1 MNIKELVVYLSGP
14 ISGREDREAI
24 THFASVENILDPHH
38 IVFNPTLTPKKDTW
52 EEYMKEG
59 ISALIDSDCVLM
71 LDGWEKSRGASF
83 ERLVAFELRIPIY
96 YEKEISWDSLE
107 N

>member
-38 IVFNPTLTPKKDTW
+38 IVFNPTLTPKR
-52 EEYMKEG
+52 YMGGVHERG
-59 ISALIDSDCVLM
+59 HLCV
-71 LDGWEKSRGASF
+71 D
-83 ERLVAFELRIPIY
+83 
-96 YEKEISWDSLE
+96 
-107 N
+107 